1 MTAEQ
6 SSYAGLGL
14 KRQITTRPIGLW
26 KYNNKYADRKQV
38 K

>member
-14 KRQITTRPIGLW
+14 KQQILKYAKKHDTITTLGL
-26 KYNNKYADRKQV
+26 
-38 K
+38 